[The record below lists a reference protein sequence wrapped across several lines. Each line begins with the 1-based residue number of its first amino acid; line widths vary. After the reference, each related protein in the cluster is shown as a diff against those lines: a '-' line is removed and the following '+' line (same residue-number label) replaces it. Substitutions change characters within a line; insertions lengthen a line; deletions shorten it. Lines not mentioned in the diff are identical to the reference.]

1 MEKTCYTFLI
11 LRLKCQ
17 PEIEPIDGFF
27 HLEIVVHAGE
37 GGDIMPPR
45 EATFH
50 RGHGAQVVDDAV
62 FGVVGEPEKLG
73 GKGVFEATI
82 GELVADLQPVAPIQF
97 GVHAML
103 ARALVV
109 KSGELFAPVGE
120 LEMILGF

>member
-1 MEKTCYTFLI
+1 MSIF
-11 LRLKCQ
+11 RLESQ
-17 PEIEPIDGFF
+17 ADIEPIDGFF

-73 GKGVFEATI
+73 GKGVFETAVGLLI
-82 GELVADLQPVAPIQF
+82 ADLQPVAPIQF
-97 GVHAML
+97 GIHAML

-109 KSGELFAPVGE
+109 KSGEQFAPIGE
-120 LEMILGF
+120 LEMIQGF